1 MPRKLRNNRILKTF
15 RTATINWIAWSKC
28 VKPEKKR
35 KLTRQQSVESQ
46 ISYDKKALLDKIWM
60 NCISTINKK
69 QKTREQQ
76 PHVIRENSNHT

>member
-1 MPRKLRNNRILKTF
+1 MPRKLRNNRILKMF

-35 KLTRQQSVESQ
+35 TLTRQQSVESQ

-60 NCISTINKK
+60 NCISAIKKNNKRTAT
-69 QKTREQQ
+69 TR
-76 PHVIRENSNHT
+76 NSRIHYI